1 MHLNF
6 GWTAS
11 QVIWTLTFAALL
23 VLLVVLLGRERYK
36 HFKMFSIGLV
46 LLTFRML
53 ASRLLYQKMAPINLY
68 EIFIPLGLLS
78 AVVSVLVVVE
88 LARRA
93 FAGLSQR
100 SWIAGTVGV
109 VTVGAGVVAVWGTWP
124 AWKTLTAGTTLGVL
138 ELLQIATQKIELL
151 VNVTTVALTLLVL
164 LIGRR
169 YSAGWRTHVQ
179 GILIGLSTTSMTEM
193 LRDGIWQ
200 LIAWKAAPHS
210 QAEYDRIVGLGD
222 KLSNASQAVFIAVL
236 VWWIWRL
243 WMDEPAVTVAKPVET
258 EAAALTAGEVGTDGS
273 EDNSR
278 SGDDA
283 SGGADRE
290 LSEADPKP

>member
-78 AVVSVLVVVE
+78 AIVSVLVVVE

-124 AWKTLTAGTTLGVL
+124 VWKTLTAGTTLGVL

-151 VNVTTVALTLLVL
+151 VNVTTVALTLQVL
-164 LIGRR
+164 LFGRR
-169 YSAGWRTHVQ
+169 YTAGWRTHVQ
-179 GILIGLSTTSMTEM
+179 GILIGLSTVSMAQM

-200 LIAWKAAPHS
+200 LIVWKAAPHS
-210 QAEYDRIVGLGD
+210 QAEYDRIVALGD
-222 KLSNASQAVFIAVL
+222 KLANASQVVFFAVL
-236 VWWIWRL
+236 VWWIARL
-243 WMDEPAVTVAKPVET
+243 WLDEPGVSAAKPVEI
-258 EAAALTAGEVGTDGS
+258 EAATLTGGGVETGES
-273 EDNSR
+273 EDDS
-278 SGDDA
+278 SG
-283 SGGADRE
+283 SADRDISDE
-290 LSEADPKP
+290 DPKP